1 MRPSYF
7 DPASEPDTET
17 QYRRGGKVKSMN
29 PKKPAKKMP
38 RKFADGGVTEGL
50 NKNIDDDTRARAIAL
65 SNMRM
70 EAAEGR
76 GPSAKSSKTA
86 PKAAP
91 KAPRAPLD
99 TGDETDRL
107 AGRGAKSTGRGVS
120 NADDRSIPAAEST
133 YEPYKPSRMER
144 ISKFAS
150 DAGREALRNVDALG
164 PMALA
169 GAIGAKAVRGG
180 MQATRQAEGVM
191 AKGAE
196 RAAKARE
203 TAQAEGVMAKGAARA
218 AETRDRMSALR
229 EGRERAQE
237 AVKARETAKETAQT
251 SRRVPKDVEEEA
263 FAAEGN
269 PNFKKGG
276 KVKKYATGGAVKG
289 WGVARGAR
297 KARMC

>member
-7 DPASEPDTET
+7 DPAPEPDTET

-38 RKFADGGVTEGL
+38 RKFAEGGVTEGP
-50 NKNIDDDTRARAIAL
+50 NKNIDDDTRARALAF

-120 NADDRSIPAAEST
+120 NADDRSIPEAEST

-196 RAAKARE
+196 RAA
-203 TAQAEGVMAKGAARA
+203 
-218 AETRDRMSALR
+218 ETRDRMAALR

-237 AVKARETAKETAQT
+237 AVKARETARETAQT

>member
-7 DPASEPDTET
+7 DPAPEPDTET

-38 RKFADGGVTEGL
+38 RKFAEGGVTEGP
-50 NKNIDDDTRARAIAL
+50 NKNIDDDTRARALAF

-120 NADDRSIPAAEST
+120 NADDRSIPEAEST

-180 MQATRQAEGVM
+180 MQATGQAEGVM
-191 AKGAE
+191 AKGAD
-196 RAAKARE
+196 
-203 TAQAEGVMAKGAARA
+203 RA
-218 AETRDRMSALR
+218 AETRDRMAALR

-237 AVKARETAKETAQT
+237 AVKARETARETAQT